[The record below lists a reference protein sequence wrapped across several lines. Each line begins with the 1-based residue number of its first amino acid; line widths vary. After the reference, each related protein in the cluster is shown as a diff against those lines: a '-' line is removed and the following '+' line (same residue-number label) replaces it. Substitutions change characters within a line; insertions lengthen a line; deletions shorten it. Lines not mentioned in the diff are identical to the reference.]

1 MKIIFDKNEQGSD
14 EIKALLPFLDAD
26 IKFSDLKPYI
36 KDATNEII
44 KIIGKEMYNVVQNFY
59 VAVVPEPIDEAYE
72 LNVDFLENL
81 QSPIIL
87 DAYRHYAIDTD
98 LAHTGS
104 GRLNRVEENQRIA
117 FEWQIEKS
125 NKSLERKYYKAID
138 NLIEFM
144 DGNIDAWKESEF
156 YAKSFSSFVRN
167 ASTFDLFFNIESS
180 RLLLNKL
187 TPGLLICE
195 NNDIIPLITKERFD
209 AQKAAFIDG
218 TGYDAI
224 LVKLIQEATVYSA
237 LAWGIPRMS
246 AQLFPDGLFVL
257 GDASRLSLNSRKSV
271 EANQAE
277 ALSQRFQSDAQNAF
291 RNIEKHIQSLT
302 PPAPDTVIPEIE
314 LFNPNDNFVDC

>member
-1 MKIIFDKNEQGSD
+1 MKLIFDKNELGAD

-44 KIIGKEMYNVVQNFY
+44 KIIGKPMYDVVQAFY
-59 VAVVPEPIDEAYE
+59 MSPPPEPIDEAYE
-72 LNVDFLENL
+72 LNVDFLENV

-144 DGNIDAWKESEF
+144 DGNIPEWKDSEF

-180 RLLLNKL
+180 RLLLNNL

-209 AQKAAFIDG
+209 AQKAAFIEG
-218 TGYDAI
+218 TGYDSI
-224 LVKLIQEATVYSA
+224 LVKLIQEATVYSS

-277 ALSQRFQSDAQNAF
+277 ALAQRFQSDAQNAF

-302 PPAPDTVIPEIE
+302 PPVPNAIIPDIE